1 MSVQL
6 GKKENKL
13 TDRPENVLVI
23 GGNPVQAVMLCRQ
36 LLFLDFLIE
45 KRGKNTLEQ
54 TTPLNYML
62 FLPIEQD
69 AGVQLSVFFLSLLK
83 YRKIK

>member
-1 MSVQL
+1 MACGMTSVHVSTV

-13 TDRPENVLVI
+13 TERPENVLII
-23 GGNPVQAVMLCRQ
+23 GGKLCPGSDA
-36 LLFLDFLIE
+36 LSSVISSFLSE

-69 AGVQLSVFFLSLLK
+69 AGVQ
-83 YRKIK
+83 

>member
-1 MSVQL
+1 MSVRL
-6 GKKENKL
+6 GKKEDKL

-23 GGNPVQAVMLCRQ
+23 GGNPVQAVMLGRQ
-36 LLFLDFLIE
+36 LLVLVSSG
-45 KRGKNTLEQ
+45 KRRKNTLEQ

-69 AGVQLSVFFLSLLK
+69 AGVQ
-83 YRKIK
+83 